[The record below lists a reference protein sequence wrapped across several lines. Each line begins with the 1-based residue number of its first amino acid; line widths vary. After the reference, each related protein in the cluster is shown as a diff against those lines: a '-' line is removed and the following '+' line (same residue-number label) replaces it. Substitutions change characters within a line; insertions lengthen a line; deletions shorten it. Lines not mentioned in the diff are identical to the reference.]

1 MGLPGSGKT
10 TLASKLASILKA
22 KWINADKIRK
32 KSKDWDFSDEG
43 RKRQAKRMS
52 DFADKFKKDGHY
64 VIADFICPTPQTRK
78 LFNPDFM
85 IWVDTIKKSRF
96 KDTNKIFVKPKRY
109 DVKVTEKDSE
119 IWAIKI
125 ADQIKPYKWDNKKP
139 TIQMLGRWQPWH
151 EGHYA
156 LFKEIIKKTGQV
168 NIMVKDVKGIGDN
181 PFDFKTVKKN
191 IENALKDFK
200 NRIKISLVPNITNIC
215 YGRKVGYK
223 TEKINLPKEIQKI
236 SATKIRNRMRKE
248 GKLK

>member
-10 TLASKLASILKA
+10 TLASKLVSILKA

-32 KSKDWDFSDEG
+32 ESKDWDFSDEG

-52 DFADKFKKDGHY
+52 DFADKYKKDGHY
-64 VIADFICPTPQTRK
+64 VVADFICPTPQTRK

-139 TIQMLGRWQPWH
+139 TIQMLGRWQPL
-151 EGHYA
+151 A
-156 LFKEIIKKTGQV
+156 
-168 NIMVKDVKGIGDN
+168 
-181 PFDFKTVKKN
+181 
-191 IENALKDFK
+191 
-200 NRIKISLVPNITNIC
+200 
-215 YGRKVGYK
+215 
-223 TEKINLPKEIQKI
+223 
-236 SATKIRNRMRKE
+236 
-248 GKLK
+248 